1 MASCISYLTARGNPS
16 TLYCGSVK
24 NLKTI
29 TPTTVDI
36 QAACDCVKAAVLKV
50 ENEAEPRSTHVGIQA
65 TKEDVCTSKV
75 M

>member
-1 MASCISYLTARGNPS
+1 MK
-16 TLYCGSVK
+16 SVVILMFVVAMVQVM

-36 QAACDCVKAAVLKV
+36 QAACDCVKVVILKV
-50 ENEAEPRSTHVGIQA
+50 ENEVEPRSTHVGIQA

>member
-1 MASCISYLTARGNPS
+1 MASCISYLTARGSPS